1 MTMIRWL
8 LGAWVA
14 GAAAPCAAAAQAPAP
29 RPDTLPPSPVATPAA
44 EAPARAPLW
53 AGAARTVLS
62 GEELRRSGE
71 THLLAALAGRVPG
84 LEVLRGGGEAGSAVA
99 ARIRGARAWAGG
111 GPLLVV
117 DGVPVAGEASST
129 WAGTANPLAGVVGSD
144 RAADLDLDEVESV
157 EVLRGPAAAAR
168 FGARGAGGALLVAT
182 RRGRAGRTEY
192 TLRSAAGAERP
203 AGRVPLQRRYGM
215 GTQGI
220 STACG
225 APNCAVLQEGVS
237 WGPLLPE
244 GSPTFDHAAELFE
257 TGRRWDNSLAVSG
270 GNSRG
275 TFFLSG
281 GVLAQ
286 DGYFAGGGDGYDRR
300 TLRLGGTHRP
310 RGDLEL
316 SASAA
321 LASSAGRYAPRAST
335 PSDLLMAGLRTP
347 PEFDSREFLTPEG
360 LHRSFRFP
368 NPRPG
373 AELASRGTDNP
384 FYLLEE
390 GEYAQDVS
398 RALGSFTALWKPRRW
413 LRVGWT
419 LGADRVAD
427 DRLEARP
434 LQSSGAPAGGTVGSW
449 RLEDARV
456 EHSLA
461 VDADWALGSALS
473 GTLGAGHE
481 LGLRDLRNVR
491 VVRSGRSSPLP
502 LLDRTPGAGAVTYD
516 DRVRRTLD
524 GYSLRGT
531 LDVAGQLFLAG
542 VLRSD
547 GVAVAGEERHRAWYP
562 AAGATWSFART
573 LGIPAWVAGGGDL
586 RLAYGRSGQEAE
598 PYLLQDLLLFAP
610 APRFVGPGVT
620 PVSRAD
626 FRGASGPE
634 PAVTDEVEA
643 GMDLGLLGGRAQLGA
658 TWFRADT
665 RRAAL
670 FLPRATPS
678 GVRAESVGDFRDAGW
693 EAALRAR
700 PYTGRRVAVELGLN
714 WARARN
720 RVVGLGGADVLPYP
734 FEPASFAGSRSV
746 AQVGLPLGVVRGF
759 DFARCGRG
767 LTVVRA
773 GAITHDV
780 GAACRGAPDG
790 ALFVGA
796 DGFPVRD
803 PNERVIADPTPDWTG
818 ALAAELRVLGVR
830 LGARVE
836 RRQGGE
842 TLNLTRAF
850 LYQYG
855 THGDTGDRGAQG
867 TFGVD
872 WMEGPTAGPGVTR
885 VVRLDET
892 WYTTLGGAT
901 GPRAQFVEDASVT
914 RLRELSVAYTFDRP
928 WLRRTL
934 GLRAVD
940 ARVAGRNLHGWTDYT
955 GFDPESGVGGALL
968 PNRGIDWF
976 VAPPAR
982 AWVLSVTLAR

>member
-8 LGAWVA
+8 LGACVA
-14 GAAAPCAAAAQAPAP
+14 GAAAPCAAGAQAGAP
-29 RPDTLPPSPVATPAA
+29 RPDTLPPALAAAPAA
-44 EAPARAPLW
+44 EARAPLW

-62 GEELRRSGE
+62 GEELRRTGE

-84 LEVLRGGGEAGSAVA
+84 LEVLRHGGEAGSATAV
-99 ARIRGARAWAGG
+99 RIRGARSWAGG

-117 DGVPVAGEASST
+117 DGVPFAGEAGST
-129 WAGTANPLAGVVGSD
+129 WGGTANPLAGVVGSD

-192 TLRSAAGAERP
+192 TLRSAAGTERP
-203 AGRVPLQRRYGM
+203 ARLVPLQRRFGM

-225 APNCAVLQEGVS
+225 APNCVVLQEGVS
-237 WGPLLPE
+237 WGPRLPE
-244 GSPTFDHAAELFE
+244 GSPTYDHAAELFE
-257 TGRRWDNSLAVSG
+257 TGGRWDHSLAVSG
-270 GNSRG
+270 GSDRG

-286 DGYFAGGGDGYDRR
+286 DGYFAGGGDTYHRR
-300 TLRLGGTHRP
+300 GLRLGGTHRLRP
-310 RGDLEL
+310 GLEL

-335 PSDLLMAGLRTP
+335 PGDLLMSGLRTP

-390 GEYAQDVS
+390 AEYAQDVS
-398 RALGSFTALWKPRRW
+398 RALGSFRAEWKPRSW

-419 LGADRVAD
+419 LGGDRVAD
-427 DRLEARP
+427 DRREARP
-434 LQSSGAPAGGTVGSW
+434 LQSSGAPAGGTVGDW
-449 RLEDARV
+449 RLEETRV

-461 VDADWALGSALS
+461 VDADWALGAALS

-481 LGLRDLRNVR
+481 LGYRGLRNVR

-531 LDVAGQLFLAG
+531 LDVAGQLSLAG
-542 VLRSD
+542 SLRGD

-573 LGIPAWVAGGGDL
+573 LGIPAGLAGVGDL
-586 RLAYGRSGQEAE
+586 RLAYGRGGREAE

-620 PVSRAD
+620 PVSRED

-634 PAVTDEVEA
+634 PVVTDELEA
-643 GMDLGLLGGRAQLGA
+643 GVDLGLPGGRAELGV

-665 RRAAL
+665 RGAAV
-670 FLPRATPS
+670 FLPRATAS
-678 GVRAESVGDFRDAGW
+678 GVRAESVGEVRNAGW
-693 EAALRAR
+693 EAALGVR
-700 PYTGRRVAVELGLN
+700 PYTGRRVAVQLGLN
-714 WARARN
+714 WARVRN

-734 FEPASFAGSRSV
+734 FETASFAGSRSV

-767 LTVVRA
+767 LTVVRT
-773 GAITHDV
+773 GGITHDV

-803 PNERVIADPTPDWTG
+803 PVERVIADPTPDWTG

-830 LGARVE
+830 LGALVE

-855 THGDTGDRGAQG
+855 THGDTEARGAQG

-872 WMEGPTAGPGVTR
+872 WMRGPTAGPGITR
-885 VVRLDET
+885 VVRLDES
-892 WYTTLGGAT
+892 WFTTLGGAA

-955 GFDPESGVGGALL
+955 GVDPEAGVGGALL

-976 VAPPAR
+976 VNPPAR
-982 AWVLSVTLAR
+982 AWVLSVTLSR